1 MLHKISKK
9 QSKHRIMAGISN
21 FFGKC
26 TRKIKTALKVPHA
39 PTGTTAVTVSNQKR
53 TQEEN

>member
-53 TQEEN
+53 SEEEN